1 MSNIDTITQIC
12 YLIVVDKVA
21 DLPTFPD
28 DPEVFW
34 QPGSGSFLHQVK
46 IA

>member
-1 MSNIDTITQIC
+1 VLGIQIRINFCYGFQMSNIDIITQIC

-28 DPEVFW
+28 DP
-34 QPGSGSFLHQVK
+34 
-46 IA
+46 